1 MNIRLSKIGLGCVT
15 FGREIDESQSFA
27 IMDYAAEHGITVFD
41 TAEAYG
47 GGASERIIGDWL
59 RSRGMV
65 GKIAVVTKVFKKLTK
80 ERIKEALSQSRERLG
95 LDVIDGY
102 LLHFFDET
110 TPLEESLEGLT
121 IAAESGVVR
130 VAGCSNFSAE
140 QLNRALDLSE
150 QKGLVRFGLVQPI
163 YNLTARDIEQDMLW
177 DAAERRVEVVT
188 FSPLGAG
195 FLCGKYSASRE
206 TIPKGSRFDVIPGH
220 VDIYFKPE
228 NFRIVEKLRA
238 KSEETGL
245 SMSRLAMGWVMAN
258 PMISSVLVGA
268 RSVDQVAAAV
278 ETLNSP
284 LPSDLKRE
292 MDRWTGAEEAGG
304 LS

>member
-1 MNIRLSKIGLGCVT
+1 MRYAGVNLDMRLSKIGLGCVT

-27 IMDYAAEHGITVFD
+27 IMDYAAEHGISVFD
-41 TAEAYG
+41 TAEAYAG
-47 GGASERIIGDWL
+47 GTSETIIGNWL
-59 RSRGMV
+59 RSRGMA
-65 GKIAVVTKVFKKLTK
+65 GKITVITKVFKKLTK
-80 ERIKEALSQSRERLG
+80 ERIKEALSQSQERLG

-121 IAAESGVVR
+121 IAADSGSIR
-130 VAGCSNFSAE
+130 VAGCSNYSAE

-150 QKGLVRFGLVQPI
+150 KKGLIRFGLVQPI

-228 NFRIVEKLRA
+228 NFRIVEKLRE
-238 KSEETGL
+238 KSEATGL
-245 SMSRLAMGWVMAN
+245 SMSRLAMGWVMGN
-258 PMISSVLVGA
+258 PLVSSVLVGA
-268 RSVDQVAAAV
+268 RSVEQVAAAV
-278 ETLNSP
+278 EALNNP
-284 LPSDLKRE
+284 LPPDLRAE
-292 MDRWTGAEEAGG
+292 MDGWTG
-304 LS
+304 

>member
-1 MNIRLSKIGLGCVT
+1 MDIRLSKIGLGCVT

-27 IMDYAAEHGITVFD
+27 IMDYAVEHGISVFD

-47 GGASERIIGDWL
+47 GGASEKIIGNWL
-59 RSRGMV
+59 RSRGMA

-80 ERIKEALSQSRERLG
+80 DRIREAVSGSQERLG

-110 TPLEESLEGLT
+110 TPLEESLEGLA
-121 IAAESGVVR
+121 IAAGSGSIR
-130 VAGCSNFSAE
+130 VAGCSNYTAE
-140 QLNRALDLSE
+140 QLNLALDLSE
-150 QKGLVRFGLVQPI
+150 QKGLIRFGLVQPI

-228 NFRIVEKLRA
+228 NFRIVEKLRE
-238 KSEETGL
+238 KSEATGL

-258 PMISSVLVGA
+258 PLVSTVL
-268 RSVDQVAAAV
+268 
-278 ETLNSP
+278 
-284 LPSDLKRE
+284 
-292 MDRWTGAEEAGG
+292 
-304 LS
+304 